1 MVTPTGG
8 WPDCETPRGACP
20 NSAHP
25 WRCWRS
31 VPCSNQTL
39 AMALDLLHGG
49 EADAWVQVW
58 VEKWRAGEP
67 LHPALDPN
75 WRKPVDGDE

>member
-1 MVTPTGG
+1 
-8 WPDCETPRGACP
+8 
-20 NSAHP
+20 
-25 WRCWRS
+25 
-31 VPCSNQTL
+31 
-39 AMALDLLHGG
+39 MALDLLHGG